1 MEYQHELLDET
12 IRKKYMNLL
21 VLYIL
26 NVSGFKYFKGKKTSY
41 KSTGYSAL
49 KSSFST
55 VLGKIGARKI

>member
-1 MEYQHELLDET
+1 
-12 IRKKYMNLL
+12 MNLL